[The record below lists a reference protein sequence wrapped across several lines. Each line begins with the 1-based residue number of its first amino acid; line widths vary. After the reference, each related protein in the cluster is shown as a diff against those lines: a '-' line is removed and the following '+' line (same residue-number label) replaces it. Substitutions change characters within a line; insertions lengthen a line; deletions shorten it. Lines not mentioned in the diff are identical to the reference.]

1 MSWDTSAA
9 GAQDE
14 ALSLGYASRLN
25 GGVSLAGILNG
36 ALGEPEPWGMALGT
50 KNTLQEA
57 RSSLPYEPTA
67 AMGAFYASQQAY
79 RISIAPEGTD
89 ININYFF

>member
-1 MSWDTSAA
+1 MPISPR
-9 GAQDE
+9 GE
-14 ALSLGYASRLN
+14 CP
-25 GGVSLAGILNG
+25 LAGMLSG
-36 ALGEPEPWGMALGT
+36 ALGEPEPWDMALDT

-89 ININYFF
+89 NDINYFFDYNCNIF